1 LVRSWAS
8 AEVKVRGEGRLKSL
22 EVLFKVEIKVS
33 ANIAVARWLTWRPV
47 SNPFD
52 DVVHW
57 NGNTP
62 PFKIAMSSL
71 GTSAARFPI
80 ESTDS

>member
-1 LVRSWAS
+1 M
-8 AEVKVRGEGRLKSL
+8 
-22 EVLFKVEIKVS
+22 LFKVEIKVS

-57 NGNTP
+57 NGKTP
-62 PFKIAMSSL
+62 AFKIAMSSL
-71 GTSAARFPI
+71 GKSAARSPI
-80 ESTDS
+80 ASTDSKDCRSRFQMSILEVDEG